1 MSVLALRAHRAAK
14 TDQQDVEVGLYDRRL
29 RFAGYAFAA
38 PACLLLLLLVLLPLA
53 SVLLLSTT
61 DYTLAAV
68 ELSFVGLANYAEIFA
83 DRGSRQALVNTVV
96 YVGIV
101 MPSAVGLGLLI
112 ALLVHRRGRSRRF
125 YEILFF
131 LPVTSTMV
139 AMAVVWQYLLH
150 GRIGP
155 LNEILSSLGFG
166 RIDFLTDPEIALYAI
181 AAIGV
186 WQLLGFA
193 MVLFLAG
200 LTAIPKEI
208 YEAAALDGADSG
220 FERFWRIT
228 LPLLAPTTLFV
239 VITTSITAFQVFDTV
254 AVLTQGGPMKS
265 TEVLLYTVYLEG
277 FQYFEIGYASAL
289 VTLFLAF
296 ILAFSL
302 FQIAVVDRRIHYGGE
317 G

>member
-1 MSVLALRAHRAAK
+1 MAVMSQGESMKPITAIRSTRNGRHERSLR
-14 TDQQDVEVGLYDRRL
+14 L
-29 RFAGYAFAA
+29 AGYAFVA
-38 PACLLLLLLVLLPLA
+38 PTCCLLICLILAPLA
-53 SVLLLSTT
+53 AVIIFSLT
-61 DYTLAAV
+61 DYTLAATQ
-68 ELSFVGLANYAEIFA
+68 LSFAGLDNYAKIFGDGGA
-83 DRGSRQALVNTVV
+83 RRALINTLI

-101 MPSAVGLGLLI
+101 MPVSVGLGLSI
-112 ALLVHRRGRSRRF
+112 AMLVHRRGRSRRF
-125 YEILFF
+125 YEIVFF

-155 LNEILSSLGFG
+155 INAILSGLGID
-166 RIDFLTDPEIALYAI
+166 RIDFLTDPDIALYSI

-186 WQLLGFA
+186 WQLVGFA

-200 LTAIPKEI
+200 LTAIPQEI
-208 YEAAALDGADSG
+208 YEAASLDGADSG
-220 FERFWRIT
+220 FDRFWRIT

-265 TEVLLYTVYLEG
+265 TEVLLYAVYLEG

-289 VTLFLAF
+289 ITVFLVF
-296 ILAFSL
+296 VLAFSL
-302 FQIAVVDRRIHYGGE
+302 IQIAIADRRIHYGG
-317 G
+317 

>member
-1 MSVLALRAHRAAK
+1 MGVIGQGMSVKPMAAIRSVRNGRHARSLR
-14 TDQQDVEVGLYDRRL
+14 L
-29 RFAGYAFAA
+29 AGYAFVA
-38 PACLLLLLLVLLPLA
+38 PTCCLLICLILAPLA
-53 SVLLLSTT
+53 AVIVFSLT
-61 DYTLAAV
+61 DYTLAATG
-68 ELSFVGLANYAEIFA
+68 LSFVGLDNYAKIFGDGGA
-83 DRGSRQALVNTVV
+83 RRALVNTLI

-101 MPSAVGLGLLI
+101 MPVSVGLGLSI
-112 ALLVHRRGRSRRF
+112 AMLVHRRGRSRRF
-125 YEILFF
+125 YEIVFF

-155 LNEILSSLGFG
+155 INAILSGLGID
-166 RIDFLTDPEIALYAI
+166 RIDFLTDPEIALYSI

-186 WQLLGFA
+186 WQLVGFA

-200 LTAIPKEI
+200 LTAIPQEI
-208 YEAAALDGADSG
+208 YEAASLDGADSG
-220 FERFWRIT
+220 FDRFWRIT

-265 TEVLLYTVYLEG
+265 TEVLLYAVYLEG

-289 VTLFLAF
+289 ITIFLVF
-296 ILAFSL
+296 VLAFSL
-302 FQIAVVDRRIHYGGE
+302 IQIAIADRRIHYGG
-317 G
+317 

>member
-1 MSVLALRAHRAAK
+1 MAAVNHAGEIGLKMAGRRGRDGRHARGLR
-14 TDQQDVEVGLYDRRL
+14 L
-29 RFAGYAFAA
+29 AGYAFVT
-38 PACLLLLLLVLLPLA
+38 PACLLLLCLVLAPLA
-53 SVLLLSTT
+53 TVIVLSLT
-61 DYTLAAV
+61 DYSLAATG
-68 ELSFVGLANYAEIFA
+68 LSFVGLENYSKIFGDGGA
-83 DRGSRQALVNTVV
+83 RRALTNTLI

-101 MPSAVGLGLLI
+101 MPASVAVGLTI
-112 ALLVHRRGRSRRF
+112 AVFVHRRGRSRRV

-155 LNEILSSLGFG
+155 VNAVLSGLGFD
-166 RIDFLTDPEIALYAI
+166 RIDFLTDPDIALYSI

-186 WQLLGFA
+186 WQLVGFA

-200 LTAIPKEI
+200 LTAIPQEI
-208 YEAAALDGADSG
+208 YEAASLDGADGG
-220 FERFWRIT
+220 FDRFWRIT

-265 TEVLLYTVYLEG
+265 TEVLLYAVYLEG
-277 FQYFEIGYASAL
+277 FQYFEIGYAAAL
-289 VTLFLAF
+289 ITVFLVF
-296 ILAFSL
+296 VLAFSL
-302 FQIAVVDRRIHYGGE
+302 FQIGIADRRIHYGG
-317 G
+317 